1 MRDAQ
6 PRLFG
11 VLETVLY
18 YETEQEAEVESFYR
32 DVLGLRPVVESIG
45 GTAYRAGRDVFLVF
59 DRPTKAKLGELT
71 HGTTGSTH
79 TCFLAAADEYE
90 SWKEHLREQGV
101 TLIEETTWRSGV
113 RSFYFRDPAGNLLE
127 IAEADLWPA

>member
-1 MRDAQ
+1 MPDAR
-6 PRLFG
+6 PSLLG

-18 YETEQEAEVESFYR
+18 YETEQEAEVESFYL

-59 DRPTKAKLGELT
+59 DRPRKVKMGELA
-71 HGTTGSTH
+71 HGTSGSTH
-79 TCFLAAADEYE
+79 TCFLAPADEYE
-90 SWKEHLREQGV
+90 AWKGHLHERGV

-127 IAEADLWPA
+127 IAEADLWPP

>member
-1 MRDAQ
+1 MPNAQ
-6 PRLFG
+6 PRLLG

-59 DRPTKAKLGELT
+59 DRQAKAKPGELA
-71 HGTTGSTH
+71 HGASGSTH
-79 TCFLAAADEYE
+79 TCFLAPVDEYE
-90 SWKEHLREQGV
+90 LWKEHLCERGV
-101 TLIEETTWRSGV
+101 AVIEETTWRSGD